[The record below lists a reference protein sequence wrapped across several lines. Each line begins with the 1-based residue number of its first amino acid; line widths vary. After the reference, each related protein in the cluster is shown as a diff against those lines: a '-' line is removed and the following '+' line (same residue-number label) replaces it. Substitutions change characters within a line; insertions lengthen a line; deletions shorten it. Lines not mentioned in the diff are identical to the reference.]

1 MELHSHG
8 DQHQHSLNT
17 SSRNT
22 LHRFSEWCSIPVLGI
37 LFGTRND
44 QGHNCDSKH
53 NHNVG
58 DRHNLC
64 IHPIKCLHT
73 IASALVLTVSVTPV
87 YAEGDVAVTAVAK
100 PQATSTGS
108 VTNQAVQV
116 LQGPYVTNSYGGG
129 VSCQGPT
136 FNLTPFYTTTHSGQR
151 PYEEF
156 ANLDNDPTTPLERTG
171 QKDNFSGNFGI
182 SGTISIPLDGG
193 LQERCKAAA
202 EVWTNRQRAETDKA
216 RLDFELVRL
225 LRCGEAMKAGIH
237 FNPQSPYAKVCSDVV
252 VVPANV
258 RTAPV
263 SSSSVPSGRTS
274 QSSSSVPVQQQSQPV
289 TRKASDLGGDVS
301 LPGRKSGGQ

>member
-8 DQHQHSLNT
+8 DQYQYPINT
-17 SSRNT
+17 TNRNT

-53 NHNVG
+53 NYNV
-58 DRHNLC
+58 RYRYN
-64 IHPIKCLHT
+64 KCLHT
-73 IASALVLTVSVTPV
+73 VASALVLTASVTPAF
-87 YAEGDVAVTAVAK
+87 AEGDVPVTAVAN

-156 ANLDNDPTTPLERTG
+156 ANIDNDPTTPLERTG

-237 FNPQSPYAKVCSDVV
+237 FHPQSPYAKVCSDVV

-258 RTAPV
+258 KTAPV

-289 TRKASDLGGDVS
+289 TRKASDLGGAVS
-301 LPGRKSGGQ
+301 LPERKSAEQ

>member
-8 DQHQHSLNT
+8 DQYQHSLNT
-17 SSRNT
+17 KSRNT
-22 LHRFSEWCSIPVLGI
+22 LYHYGKWCSIPVLGN

-44 QGHNCDSKH
+44 QGHNSDTKH
-53 NHNVG
+53 NHDVSH
-58 DRHNLC
+58 RFH
-64 IHPIKCLHT
+64 KCLHT
-73 IASALVLTVSVTPV
+73 IASALVITASATPAF
-87 YAEGDVAVTAVAK
+87 AEGDVPVTAVAN

-136 FNLTPFYTTTHSGQR
+136 FNLTPFYTTTNSGQR
-151 PYEEF
+151 PFESF
-156 ANLDNDPTTPLERTG
+156 ANIDNDPTTPLERTG
-171 QKDNFSGNFGI
+171 QKDNFSSNFGI
-182 SGTISIPLDGG
+182 SGTISVPLDGG

-202 EVWTNRQRAETDKA
+202 EVWIKRQKAEADKA

-237 FNPQSPYAKVCSDVV
+237 FHPQSPYAKVCADVV

-274 QSSSSVPVQQQSQPV
+274 QSSSSVQVRQQSQPV
-289 TRKASDLGGDVS
+289 TRKASDLGGAVS
-301 LPGRKSGGQ
+301 LPEHTTAEQ